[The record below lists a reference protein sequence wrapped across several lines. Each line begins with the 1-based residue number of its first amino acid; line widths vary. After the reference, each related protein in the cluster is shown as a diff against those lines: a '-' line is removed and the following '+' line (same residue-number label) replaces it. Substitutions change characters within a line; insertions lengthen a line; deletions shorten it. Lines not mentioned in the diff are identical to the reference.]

1 MTKKYICNER
11 EDGDYDI
18 VAELRPDTLDFS
30 DSIKDAGFV
39 IKEGDFD
46 NIDVI
51 SEIEEGKYLKI
62 EWDNIGLQVVNEK
75 YLQEYMQTKLENA
88 INELPNKTDE
98 EDVAEVKKHYCWKT
112 RKLQD
117 NIKELSFGTDFS
129 SFVKLS

>member
-51 SEIEEGKYLKI
+51 CQDIL
-62 EWDNIGLQVVNEK
+62 
-75 YLQEYMQTKLENA
+75 
-88 INELPNKTDE
+88 INKP
-98 EDVAEVKKHYCWKT
+98 
-112 RKLQD
+112 
-117 NIKELSFGTDFS
+117 
-129 SFVKLS
+129 